1 MMTTMMMMMV
11 TTMKILLAL
20 ADMVDAIGNPESVV
34 WLVLLVLL
42 GKGCHLVP
50 EEHSQYI
57 KKLYSFMILIMVTMV
72 PPICNIV
79 VQVVRNWVRG
89 TLVFHSGVSQGLVES
104 A

>member
-1 MMTTMMMMMV
+1 MDTSLNVSCTLSGSPTGILPQVRGLGSVVVTMMMTTMMMMMV

-50 EEHSQYI
+50 EED
-57 KKLYSFMILIMVTMV
+57 
-72 PPICNIV
+72 
-79 VQVVRNWVRG
+79 
-89 TLVFHSGVSQGLVES
+89 
-104 A
+104 